1 MRNICSNY
9 QGTLDHCSMSV
20 LCCPGPG
27 RDSVDAEKSNKDDQ
41 RYKQLPI
48 TQVRRLQPG
57 KQKTKGIYDKAMKN
71 GEWHG
76 KCEWG
81 SVVHCL
87 SQL

>member
-1 MRNICSNY
+1 MRNICSNH
-9 QGTLDHCSMSV
+9 QGPPDLCSMDV
-20 LCCPGPG
+20 LSRPGPG
-27 RDSVDAEKSNKDDQ
+27 RTAVDTEKSNKDDQ

-48 TQVRRLQPG
+48 KQVRRLQPG
-57 KQKTKGIYDKAMKN
+57 KQATKGIYDKAMKN